1 MDINE
6 LELWWASL
14 PVTRKEEI
22 AKKGL
27 TKGFA
32 NHSFD
37 EAEVR
42 YPACTRWWESLTP
55 ERKEWIYAHCTNRHG
70 YVRSEWTDANPYGD

>member
-42 YPACTRWWESLTP
+42 YPANPLLPKGKSGFMPTAPIATAMSAQSGLMPILT
-55 ERKEWIYAHCTNRHG
+55 E
-70 YVRSEWTDANPYGD
+70 TDKD